1 MPRGFAPAKK
11 DTSQPA
17 IEAAFI
23 QAGWSVD
30 DVHVCANGFDLY
42 VAKRGHTIAVECKTG
57 SKKRTPE
64 QIDKADRWQ
73 GDYLWGSDPL
83 SLLEAAEDKLKARE
97 LS

>member
-11 DTSQPA
+11 DGSQPA

-42 VAKRGHTIAVECKTG
+42 VAKRGHTIAIECKTG
-57 SKKRTPE
+57 NKKRTPE
-64 QIDKADRWQ
+64 QIDKAERWQ

-83 SLLEAAEDKLKARE
+83 VLLETAEAKLNERKP
-97 LS
+97 